1 MTASKRFEGWDIS
14 LKYKAKTFRKKLLG
28 YFMLFTAVVFTVLWL
43 LQTVFLQSFYNN
55 MVISN
60 TISAAKKITS
70 FDSGMNEQFDE
81 ISRDNSLLVYVT
93 DTDGNILYSADE
105 YKKGHRDF
113 DDNGE
118 NGGFVLI
125 KGNKG
130 HKEGVFHYREL
141 PDNFVEFLKSL
152 SASDSGEAELKTEQM
167 YFYGKYIDYGSDKAV
182 LYVGTNLNAVGS
194 TARIIR
200 IQLLIVTFLSAAV
213 GFVLAL
219 FISKSFSRP
228 ISQLN
233 EKAHTLGE
241 NSDNTEFHKGF
252 CSELD
257 ELNET
262 LDKTDSK
269 LKQSKEFQNELL
281 ANVSHDLRTPLTMIK
296 GYAEMIRDISHEDE
310 QQCAEDVAVIVR
322 EADRLTALV
331 GEILEYSELQMKDTE
346 DILNDCDLS
355 EVVSSVTDSFES
367 LFAKDGYIFER
378 RIADNIHIRGNAS
391 RLTRAIYN
399 LIDNAVRHIGD
410 DKWIGVTLKTE
421 NDRAVVEI
429 ADHGE
434 GIPADE
440 LERIWDKYYTN
451 RQRGGKGVSGLGL
464 AIVKQTVSQ
473 HGGVC
478 SVVSEVGTGSSFRIE
493 LDHLPDRGELH
504 F

>member
-1 MTASKRFEGWDIS
+1 MTALKRFEGWDIN

-28 YFMLFTAVVFTVLWL
+28 YFMLFTAVIFTVLWL
-43 LQTVFLQSFYNN
+43 LQTVFLQSFYNG
-55 MVISN
+55 MIIRN
-60 TISAAKKITS
+60 TISAANKIIA
-70 FDSGMNEQFDE
+70 FDSDITEKLDE

-105 YKKGHRDF
+105 YKKGHHGAD
-113 DDNGE
+113 E
-118 NGGFVLI
+118 NDGFAQM
-125 KGNKG
+125 KGRKDG
-130 HKEGVFHYREL
+130 RFHYREL
-141 PDNFVEFLKSL
+141 PDNFDEFRKDLY
-152 SASDSGEAELKTEQM
+152 ASENGEAELKTEQM
-167 YFYGKYIDYGSDKAV
+167 YFYGKYIDYNGDKAI
-182 LYVGTNLNAVGS
+182 LYLGTNLNPVGS
-194 TARIIR
+194 AARIIR
-200 IQLLIVTFLSAAV
+200 IQLLIVTFLSVAV

-233 EKAHTLGE
+233 DKAHTLGE

-252 CSELD
+252 CFELD

-262 LDKTDSK
+262 LDKTDGK
-269 LKQSKEFQNELL
+269 LKQNKEFQNELL

-331 GEILEYSELQMKDTE
+331 GEILEYSELQMKESE
-346 DILNDCDLS
+346 DILTDCDLS
-355 EVVSSVTDSFES
+355 EVVNSVAENFES
-367 LFAKDGYIFER
+367 LFSKDGYIFER
-378 RIADNIHIRGNAS
+378 SVAENIHVNGNSS
-391 RLTRAIYN
+391 RLTRAVYN

-410 DKWIGVTLKTE
+410 DKWIGVTLKAE
-421 NDRAVVEI
+421 NNKAVIEI

-464 AIVKQTVSQ
+464 AIVKQTVTQ
-473 HGGVC
+473 HGGMC
-478 SVVSEVGTGSSFRIE
+478 SAVSEVGAGSVFRIE
-493 LDHLPDRGELH
+493 LAKL
-504 F
+504 

>member
-1 MTASKRFEGWDIS
+1 M
-14 LKYKAKTFRKKLLG
+14 KYKARTFRKKLLG
-28 YFMLFTAVVFTVLWL
+28 YFMLFTAVIFTVLWL
-43 LQTVFLQSFYNN
+43 LQTVFLQSFYNG
-55 MVISN
+55 MIIRN
-60 TISAAKKITS
+60 TISAANKIIA
-70 FDSGMNEQFDE
+70 FDSDITEKLDE

-105 YKKGHRDF
+105 YKKGHHGSD
-113 DDNGE
+113 E
-118 NGGFVLI
+118 NDGFAQM
-125 KGNKG
+125 KG
-130 HKEGVFHYREL
+130 HKYGRFHYREL
-141 PDNFVEFLKSL
+141 PDNFDEFRKDLY
-152 SASDSGEAELKTEQM
+152 DSENGEAELKTEQM
-167 YFYGKYIDYGSDKAV
+167 YFYGKYIDYNGDKAI
-182 LYVGTNLNAVGS
+182 LYLGTNLNPIGS
-194 TARIIR
+194 AARIIR
-200 IQLLIVTFLSAAV
+200 IQLLIVTFLSVAV

-233 EKAHTLGE
+233 DKAHTLGE

-252 CSELD
+252 CFELD

-262 LDKTDSK
+262 LDKTDGK
-269 LKQSKEFQNELL
+269 LKQNKEFQNELL

-331 GEILEYSELQMKDTE
+331 GEILEYSELQMKESE
-346 DILNDCDLS
+346 DILTDCDLS
-355 EVVSSVTDSFES
+355 EVVNSVTENFES
-367 LFAKDGYIFER
+367 LFSKDGYIFER
-378 RIADNIHIRGNAS
+378 SVAENIHVRGNSS
-391 RLTRAIYN
+391 RLTRAVYN

-410 DKWIGVTLKTE
+410 DKWIGVTLKAE
-421 NDRAVVEI
+421 NNKAVIEI

-464 AIVKQTVSQ
+464 AIVKQTVTQ
-473 HGGVC
+473 HGGLC
-478 SVVSEVGTGSSFRIE
+478 SAVSEVGAGSVFRIE
-493 LDHLPDRGELH
+493 LAKL
-504 F
+504 